1 MNSERLTKVILGPVV
16 AEKASRV
23 AENHNQVVL
32 KVLPNANKNEIKQ
45 AVEMLFEAKVESVT
59 TTNVKGKTKRSG
71 RVMGK
76 RSDWKKA
83 YVTLAEGTDIN
94 FLGAE

>member
-1 MNSERLTKVILGPVV
+1 MNSERITKIILGPVV

-23 AENHNQVVL
+23 AEANNQVVL
-32 KVLPNANKNEIKQ
+32 KVLPNANKTEIKR
-45 AVEMLFEAKVESVT
+45 AVETLFEVKVESVST
-59 TTNVKGKTKRSG
+59 VNVKGKTKRTG
-71 RVMGK
+71 RIFGK

-83 YVTLAEGTDIN
+83 YVTLADGTDLN

>member
-1 MNSERLTKVILGPVV
+1 MNVERLTKVIVGPVV

-23 AENHNQVVL
+23 AEQHNQVVL
-32 KVLPNANKNEIKQ
+32 KVLPSANKLEIKH
-45 AVEMLFEAKVESVT
+45 AVEKMFDVKVASVT
-59 TTNVKGKTKRSG
+59 TANVKGKVKRTG

-83 YVTLAEGTDIN
+83 YVTLVDGADIN
-94 FLGAE
+94 FLGE

>member
-32 KVLPNANKNEIKQ
+32 KVLPSANKLEIKK
-45 AVEMLFEAKVESVT
+45 AVEMLFDAKVDSVT

-71 RVMGK
+71 QTIGK

-83 YVTLAEGTDIN
+83 YVTLEAGTDIN
-94 FLGAE
+94 FLDAE

>member
-1 MNSERLTKVILGPVV
+1 MNSERLTKVIVGPVV

-23 AENHNQVVL
+23 AEKHNQVVL
-32 KVLPNANKNEIKQ
+32 KVLPGANKSEIKA
-45 AVEMLFEAKVESVT
+45 AVEMLFDVKVASVA
-59 TTNVKGKTKRSG
+59 TTNVKGKVKRTG

-83 YVTLAEGTDIN
+83 YVTLVDGADLN
-94 FLGAE
+94 FLGE